1 MLFRKQSLFIIFSLI
16 SLLLSFFGIDLVI
29 SDIKTKNWALE
40 LDQEVVLY
48 GSHLI
53 AITLNVCFFIFLKK
67 RSVQKKILLFTI
79 VWLIVFF
86 IMYFLLDWLLKG
98 FIIFFTIS
106 VLCQILAI
114 KFIKKDDDLIK
125 SVDRI
130 R

>member
-1 MLFRKQSLFIIFSLI
+1 MLFRKQSLFVVFSLI
-16 SLLLSFFGIDLVI
+16 SILLSYFGIDLVI
-29 SDIKTKNWALE
+29 SDIKTKNWMLE

-53 AITLNVCFFIFLKK
+53 PIILNVFFFFFFKK

-79 VWLIVFF
+79 IWLVSFF
-86 IMYFLLDWLLKG
+86 IIYFLLDWLVKG
-98 FIIFFTIS
+98 FILFFTIS
-106 VLCQILAI
+106 VLCQIVAI

>member
-1 MLFRKQSLFIIFSLI
+1 MIFRNQSLFILFSLI
-16 SLLLSFFGIDLVI
+16 SLLMSCFGIDLVI

-40 LDQEVVLY
+40 LDQEVFLY

-53 AITLNVCFFIFLKK
+53 AIILNVCFFFFLKK
-67 RSVQKKILLFTI
+67 RSVQKKILLFAI
-79 VWLIVFF
+79 VWLLLFF
-86 IMYFLLDWLLKG
+86 IIYFLLDWLLKG
-98 FIIFFTIS
+98 FIVFFTIS

>member
-1 MLFRKQSLFIIFSLI
+1 MLFRKQSLFVVFSLI
-16 SLLLSFFGIDLVI
+16 SILLSYFGIDLVI
-29 SDIKTKNWALE
+29 SDIKTKNWMLE
-40 LDQEVVLY
+40 LDQEFILC

-53 AITLNVCFFIFLKK
+53 AIILNVFFFLFLKK

-79 VWLIVFF
+79 IWLFAFLI
-86 IMYFLLDWLLKG
+86 IYFLLDWIAKG
-98 FIIFFTIS
+98 FVFFFTIS
-106 VLCQILAI
+106 ILCQILAI